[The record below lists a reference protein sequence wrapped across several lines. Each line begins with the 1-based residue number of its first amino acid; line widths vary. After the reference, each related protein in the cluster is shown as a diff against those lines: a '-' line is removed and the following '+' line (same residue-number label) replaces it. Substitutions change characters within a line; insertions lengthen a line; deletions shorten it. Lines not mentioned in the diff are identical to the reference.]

1 MIAKLLPVILL
12 IVILPIVGVGA
23 GIGAGIVLAPA
34 PEPDVTE
41 NMGDDI
47 DHTGEEDAAHA
58 EEDASLDEL
67 GPEQEREYVK
77 IANQFVV
84 PVVERENL
92 SSLVVLALS
101 LEVKQG
107 TADKIRSYEPKLRD
121 SFLQVLFDHANM
133 GGFRGAFTRS
143 DVLDPLRTAL
153 REAARKELGSMVYDV
168 LIIEISRQD
177 V

>member
-12 IVILPIVGVGA
+12 IVGTAA
-23 GIGAGIVLAPA
+23 GIGAGIMLAPA
-34 PEPDVTE
+34 PEPKAETE
-41 NMGDDI
+41 HAMNDDEMASA
-47 DHTGEEDAAHA
+47 DDMDHA
-58 EEDASLDEL
+58 EEDIPLDEL
-67 GPEQEREYVK
+67 GPDQEREYVK

-84 PVVERENL
+84 PVVERDNL
-92 SSLVVLALS
+92 SSLVVIALS
-101 LEVKQG
+101 LEAKKG
-107 TADKIRSYEPKLRD
+107 MSEKIHLYEPKLRD
-121 SFLQVLFDHANM
+121 AFLQVLFDHANM

-153 REAARKELGSMVYDV
+153 REAAQKELGKGVYDV